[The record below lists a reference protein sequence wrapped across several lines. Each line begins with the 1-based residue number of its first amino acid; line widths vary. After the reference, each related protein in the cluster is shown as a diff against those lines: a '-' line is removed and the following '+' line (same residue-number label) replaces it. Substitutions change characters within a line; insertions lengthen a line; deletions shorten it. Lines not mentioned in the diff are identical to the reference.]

1 MTLSFTFLCSQI
13 SSMFCILKSIS
24 FSLRISMLF
33 LNADKTSWTSE
44 VFKEI
49 KIQHLSTIFYF
60 LRKSLTWEVGYQ
72 GRKLNAIS
80 TILIRSITQRWYAFT
95 QFSTWQNASIYINI
109 LIGLQW
115 LPINYFSDESD
126 EEWEPIDLP
135 AVIVSRELEL
145 LNLPQS
151 KLGLSNSF
159 CER

>member
-1 MTLSFTFLCSQI
+1 MT
-13 SSMFCILKSIS
+13 
-24 FSLRISMLF
+24 
-33 LNADKTSWTSE
+33 NWTSG

-72 GRKLNAIS
+72 GRESKKKKGYQGRKLNAIS
-80 TILIRSITQRWYAFT
+80 TILIRSLTQRWYAFT